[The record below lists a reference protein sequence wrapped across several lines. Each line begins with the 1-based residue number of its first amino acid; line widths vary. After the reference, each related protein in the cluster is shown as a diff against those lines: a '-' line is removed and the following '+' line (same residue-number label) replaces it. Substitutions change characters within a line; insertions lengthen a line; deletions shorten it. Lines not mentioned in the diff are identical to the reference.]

1 LIGHKKGSAVGPV
14 ELQMKKKLLVKLD
27 CCPDALGAHASLVE
41 PPKCAS
47 QAEQITRV
55 LEHLYLGSWKD
66 ANDATLL
73 QTMGITHVLN
83 TAKEV
88 KEIPEPIEK
97 LRLIYKTVP
106 ISDSIEAAD
115 VLSHHFDDAF
125 GFIDE
130 ALQGGGRA
138 LIHCRRGISRSP
150 AVVIAYLMEKFQRP
164 FEHCFDVV
172 KSKRNIALNLGF
184 QSLLQDYQPPYSRSR
199 AIIAEELGGRQSSS
213 SSIGVGSCD
222 SRSSTLSSTLRKEAD
237 TITTTMRGTVTAP
250 N

>member
-1 LIGHKKGSAVGPV
+1 
-14 ELQMKKKLLVKLD
+14 MKKKLLVKLD

-47 QAEQITRV
+47 QAESITRV

-73 QTMGITHVLN
+73 QSMGITHVLN

-88 KEIPEPIEK
+88 KEIPEPVER
-97 LRLIYKTVP
+97 LQLIYKTVP

-115 VLSHHFDDAF
+115 VLSHHFDEAF
-125 GFIDE
+125 LFMDE
-130 ALQGGGRA
+130 ALHSGGRA
-138 LIHCRRGISRSP
+138 LVHCRRGISRSP
-150 AVVIAYLMEKFQRP
+150 AVVIAYLMEKHKRSFD
-164 FEHCFDVV
+164 HCFDVV

-199 AIIAEELGGRQSSS
+199 NLIAEELGGRQSSS
-213 SSIGVGSCD
+213 GSMEVGSCD
-222 SRSSTLSSTLRKEAD
+222 SRSSMSSTLR
-237 TITTTMRGTVTAP
+237 ITVP
-250 N
+250 S

>member
-1 LIGHKKGSAVGPV
+1 
-14 ELQMKKKLLVKLD
+14 MKKKSLRVKLD

-47 QAEQITRV
+47 EAESLTQV

-66 ANDATLL
+66 ANDAALL
-73 QTMGITHVLN
+73 KSTGITHVLN

-88 KEIPEPIEK
+88 TEIPEPIEH
-97 LRLIYKTVP
+97 LHLIYKTVP

-115 VLSHHFDDAF
+115 VLSQHFDDAF
-125 GFIDE
+125 FFIEE
-130 ALQGGGRA
+130 AIRHGGRA

-164 FEHCFDVV
+164 FDYCFDVV
-172 KSKRNIALNLGF
+172 KSKRHIALNLGF
-184 QSLLQDYQPPYSRSR
+184 QSLLQDYQPPYRR
-199 AIIAEELGGRQSSS
+199 GLPPLCDDLGGRQSSS

-222 SRSSTLSSTLRKEAD
+222 SRMSSMSSTLRKESDAITPTSTRD
-237 TITTTMRGTVTAP
+237 TVEVS